1 MITFIKLSLYVGL
14 AAVALYGIRK
24 WFDGGVCTS
33 KARLDGKTVVI
44 TGGNTGI
51 GKETAIDMA
60 RRGAKVIIGCRN
72 QQRGEKAVGEIQE
85 KSGSKNVHLRSLDL
99 ASFASIRAFAEGVLR
114 SESRLDI
121 LINNAG
127 IMACPF
133 AKTEDG
139 FQTQFGVNHLGHFLL
154 TNLLVD
160 LIEKSAPSRI
170 VIVSSLAHRFL
181 TSVNFDKVNDESSYD
196 PMNAYSESKL
206 ANVLFANELSKRLK
220 NKNVSVFSLHP
231 GVVTTE
237 LGRYSSFMNHPIVK
251 LLLVPVRK
259 LIYKDSQQGAQTSIC
274 CAVEEGLE
282 KLTGEYFA
290 DCAVATK
297 SAFAQDEQ
305 LAKKLWQL
313 SMQWTKLEKQQ

>member
-1 MITFIKLSLYVGL
+1 MSLALGLGVVGASL
-14 AAVALYGIRK
+14 ALYGIRK
-24 WFDGGVCTS
+24 WSDGGVCTS

-60 RRGAKVIIGCRN
+60 KRGARVIVGCRN
-72 QQRGEKAVGEIQE
+72 KQKGEEAIADIREQ
-85 KSGSKNVHLRSLDL
+85 SGSKNVHLRSLDL

-170 VIVSSLAHRFL
+170 VIVSSLVHRFVF
-181 TSVNFDKVNDESSYD
+181 SVDFDKYNNVDSYT
-196 PMNAYSESKL
+196 PWGAYNESKL
-206 ANVLFANELSKRLK
+206 ANVLIASEWARRLK
-220 NKNVSVFSLHP
+220 DKNVSVFSLHP
-231 GVVTTE
+231 GSVATDLQRHSLRSNAFKE
-237 LGRYSSFMNHPIVK
+237 ICMYPFLK
-251 LLLVPVRK
+251 LTFKNP
-259 LIYKDSQQGAQTSIC
+259 QQGAQTSIH
-274 CAVEEGLE
+274 CAVQEGIEHLS
-282 KLTGEYFA
+282 GEYFA
-290 DCAVATK
+290 DCTVATK
-297 SAFAQDEQ
+297 SA
-305 LAKKLWQL
+305 LAKDEKLA
-313 SMQWTKLEKQQ
+313 KQIWDMSVELINKKE